1 MSVRQASSGESHS
14 RLYGYDRA
22 STSDQNA
29 ARQVQASEDAG
40 CVEVYKETAS
50 GARMERKNRKKF
62 LDRLQEGDT
71 LVVWRLDR
79 LARSLKDVLMII
91 AALDSKGIGFRS
103 LTENIDTTTASSRMI
118 MHIVR
123 SFAESERS
131 MLEERTKSGLDSA
144 RNRGQRLGR
153 PDALTPEQKREVVEQ
168 VTEKRKSQIEMARLL
183 GCSRTTI
190 HRVLVEARQEGKK
203 LADA

>member
-1 MSVRQASSGESHS
+1 MSARQAISGESHS
-14 RLYGYDRA
+14 RVFGYDRS

-29 ARQVQASEDAG
+29 ARQVRALEDAG
-40 CVEVYKETAS
+40 CVEIYKETES
-50 GARMERKNRKKF
+50 SARMERKNRKKF
-62 LDRLQEGDT
+62 IDRLQEGDT

-79 LARSLKDVLMII
+79 LARSLKEVLMLM

-103 LTENIDTTTASSRMI
+103 LTESIDTTTASSRII
-118 MHIVR
+118 MRIVR

-131 MLEERTKSGLDSA
+131 MLKERTKSGLDGA

-168 VTEKRKSQIEMARLL
+168 VTEKRKSQIQMARLL

-190 HRVLVEARQEGKK
+190 HRVMVEARQASEMK
-203 LADA
+203 